1 MIDSSIVKLSIKCA
15 IHFNVLCNN
24 LLWWNV
30 RYWKTSSIIE
40 KISYHL
46 SILMRVQYSFNILS
60 KIIISWLFV
69 LYLLFGDV
77 WEFYFINFSQTFK
90 CPFTLQQDVIFSN
103 ALLPFSYP
111 LTWINSRCW
120 LVRVEKK
127 GFSCLKEN
135 ILRTVTIEMI
145 GKFSS
150 LPRPLSL
157 YISSYFFVPFLLFS
171 LITNCS
177 AMVLYS

>member
-1 MIDSSIVKLSIKCA
+1 MSFI
-15 IHFNVLCNN
+15 NVNASPVFL
-24 LLWWNV
+24 
-30 RYWKTSSIIE
+30 
-40 KISYHL
+40 
-46 SILMRVQYSFNILS
+46 QYFVFQNYCFMTI
-60 KIIISWLFV
+60 FV

-77 WEFYFINFSQTFK
+77 REFYFINFSQTFK

-150 LPRPLSL
+150 PPRPFSL
-157 YISSYFFVPFLLFS
+157 YISSYLCSFSLVFTSLLLFRHGIV
-171 LITNCS
+171 LINVSPCI
-177 AMVLYS
+177 YSRTKFYIY